1 MINTTFSTPT
11 NPSIRSARPEK
22 KDAAPAGD
30 GFVST
35 KSLPS
40 ADFDTNLAKLKAASL
55 KVKSDPVTEALN
67 QFKQEQ
73 QVNEQIS
80 NRDVNQTAFQN
91 DLIGKLGGEHARMQ
105 FSQDVSQL
113 NGSIPTMS
121 QLNAM
126 FDKLKAREDIPFEY
140 IIDGCYARAHLMSEQ
155 MSSEGMNNAK
165 MFCMVANPWGSGKLT
180 AENKYME
187 AKWWYHVAPLVFAYN
202 GATEKVEGYI
212 MDPSMDTKPM
222 KAEEWIGKMW
232 DEQTNIKVDVT
243 RAPQYGPI
251 EAGGVNQ
258 TFEESLAPSHEILAE
273 YSKVLAEIKEQWEA
287 NHPPQNPPAQQPPAE
302 QPPVAA

>member
-11 NPSIRSARPEK
+11 NPAVRSARSEK
-22 KDAAPAGD
+22 KDAAAPAD
-30 GFVST
+30 GFVRADR
-35 KSLPS
+35 PS
-40 ADFDTNLAKLKAASL
+40 ADFDANLAKLKAASL
-55 KVKSDPVTEALN
+55 HVKSDPATEALK

-73 QVNEQIS
+73 QVNENITNQ
-80 NRDVNQTAFQN
+80 DFNQTAYQD

-126 FDKLKAREDIPFEY
+126 FDRLAAREDIPFEF

-155 MSSEGMNNAK
+155 MSEAGMNNGK
-165 MFCMVANPWGSGKLT
+165 IFCEVANPWGSGKLT
-180 AENKYME
+180 AENKYMQ

-202 GATEKVEGYI
+202 GATEKVEGYV

-232 DEQTNIKVDVT
+232 DEKTNIKVDIT
-243 RAPQYGPI
+243 RAAQYGPI

-258 TFEESLAPSHEILAE
+258 TFEESLAPSHEVLAE
-273 YSKVLAEIKEQWEA
+273 YSKQLAAIKEQYEA
-287 NHPPQNPPAQQPPAE
+287 DHPPAQNPPAQQPPL
-302 QPPVAA
+302 AA